1 MGDLSLQAQYRLTQ
15 FHSGRWLPTMSVALQ
30 ETLPTGKHDRLGSR
44 ASDGMGSGAYTTTLS
59 FYTQTYL
66 WLPNGRILRTR
77 FNVSQALPS
86 TADVKEV
93 SVYGTQA
100 GFRGQAHPGRSTL
113 LDSSWEYSLT
123 RRWVLAFESTYRHG
137 TNTQVTGRNIIDQAT
152 VHLNSGS
159 SETIAFAPAV
169 EYSWKPTIGV
179 LLGVRI
185 IGLGHNTSTSIT
197 PAVALNFV
205 H

>member
-1 MGDLSLQAQYRLTQ
+1 
-15 FHSGRWLPTMSVALQ
+15 
-30 ETLPTGKHDRLGSR
+30 
-44 ASDGMGSGAYTTTLS
+44 
-59 FYTQTYL
+59 
-66 WLPNGRILRTR
+66 
-77 FNVSQALPS
+77 
-86 TADVKEV
+86 
-93 SVYGTQA
+93 
-100 GFRGQAHPGRSTL
+100 
-113 LDSSWEYSLT
+113 
-123 RRWVLAFESTYRHG
+123 
-137 TNTQVTGRNIIDQAT
+137 
-152 VHLNSGS
+152 LNSGS